1 MSGRPNRTQ
10 ADINKS
16 RNEYMETLALQERI
30 NDENLQ
36 ANKTYL
42 LTGQL
47 PPQSQ
52 MQDTRTMAEKL
63 KDIELLKHNIAKELA
78 PVAEPQF
85 AYQIVD
91 AVMKSP
97 LNIDNSLLRF
107 LAQKAPSMTEQL
119 KKILPYGISGDAN
132 DLTTIVQFIRNLYTE
147 RDSKFKSTKTFFNSQ
162 GGEGKSGILS
172 ANDID
177 RVIESFNDINK
188 NVEIVKNMIPRP
200 YIANI
205 AVSLQTLTNIF
216 TLLKRVLPTTNQVR
230 LMMQDIDNPMLNA
243 VYPEIGP
250 MNVPQFDSNEMTTFF
265 NLIEKLPKYSIMITI
280 MDKCKK
286 FIGLQDWVNVEKS
299 LNSLVQEL
307 DIMTDPANQP
317 IINSWMNIKNRQTFK
332 ENEALKMQ
340 ETQTREFINLQNEQQ
355 KNASKATKVYVINP
369 EDDAVWMRNQGGI
382 GPAPPAAAGAAGHR
396 HGHPAR
402 EHDPPREPDGKGAHA
417 DPPCAR
423 W

>member
-1 MSGRPNRTQ
+1 MSGRPNKTQ

-16 RNEYMETLALQERI
+16 RNEYMESLSLQEKI

-42 LTGQL
+42 LSGQL

-132 DLTTIVQFIRNLYTE
+132 DLTTIVQFIRNAYTE

-162 GGEGKSGILS
+162 GGEGKSGIIS
-172 ANDID
+172 GNDID
-177 RVIESFNDINK
+177 RIIESFVDINK
-188 NVEIVKNMIPRP
+188 NVEIVRNMIPRP
-200 YIANI
+200 YNRNI
-205 AVSLQTLTNIF
+205 GISLQTLTNIF
-216 TLLKRVLPTTNQVR
+216 TLLKRVLPTTNQIK
-230 LMMQDIDNPMLNA
+230 LMMKDIDDPMLNP
-243 VYPEIGP
+243 VYPEIGVL
-250 MNVPQFDSNEMTTFF
+250 NIPQFNSNEMTTFF
-265 NLIEKLPKYSIMITI
+265 NLIEKLPKYSTMITI
-280 MDKCKK
+280 IDKCKK
-286 FIGLQDWVNVEKS
+286 FIDLQDWGNVEKS
-299 LNSLVQEL
+299 LNALVQEL

-317 IINSWMNIKNRQTFK
+317 IINSWLNIKTRQVFK

-340 ETQTREFINLQNEQQ
+340 ETQTREFISFQSN
-355 KNASKATKVYVINP
+355 
-369 EDDAVWMRNQGGI
+369 
-382 GPAPPAAAGAAGHR
+382 
-396 HGHPAR
+396 
-402 EHDPPREPDGKGAHA
+402 
-417 DPPCAR
+417 
-423 W
+423 